1 MNTTTCEQLKALYR
15 RSQRDFNEDI
25 AMHLQ
30 DGASFIFSGPDY
42 FLMARA
48 VVDHGWHIIVAVGV
62 GRMQKFLELMPYELP
77 YIGFSRDPSGHGE
90 IKWYSTNTIRRHICE
105 TLRGR

>member
-1 MNTTTCEQLKALYR
+1 MNTITCEQLKALYR

-25 AMHLQ
+25 SAALQ
-30 DGASFIFSGPDY
+30 DDKSFIFSGPDY
-42 FLMARA
+42 FLMGRS
-48 VVDHGWHIIVAVGV
+48 VDDHGWHIVVAVGI

-90 IKWYSTNTIRRHICE
+90 ITWYSINIIRRLI
-105 TLRGR
+105 